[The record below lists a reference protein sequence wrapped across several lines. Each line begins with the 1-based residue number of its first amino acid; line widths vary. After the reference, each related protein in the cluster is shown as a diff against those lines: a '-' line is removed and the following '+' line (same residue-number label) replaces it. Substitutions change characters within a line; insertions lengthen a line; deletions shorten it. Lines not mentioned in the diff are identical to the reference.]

1 MHDPVNDPCINGPK
15 LAAVPDRPYHTAE
28 WADGKKLAEW
38 LYENRILG
46 DERDPEWKN
55 IHRRVRIYASGSE
68 DASHAVV
75 DRIMTKAYSHMSEI
89 PDEVWLKERRSRPRE
104 TKATPEMRE
113 EAVRRVKGGETMV
126 AVGKALGVKPK
137 TVQTWVYRAGVS
149 VSALREQS
157 RKRRMREVF
166 RLLDEGLT
174 PTQIHRETGIPR
186 HSIYDWMEGRK
197 GSSVRWK
204 AAA

>member
-1 MHDPVNDPCINGPK
+1 MK
-15 LAAVPDRPYHTAE
+15 LELVSDRPYHTAE

-38 LYENRILG
+38 LYENGILG
-46 DERDPEWKN
+46 NEHDPEWKN
-55 IHRRVRIYASGSE
+55 ITRRVRIYASGAE
-68 DASHAVV
+68 DASIGVV
-75 DRIMTKAYSHMSEI
+75 DRIMVKADSHISEI
-89 PDEVWLKERRSRPRE
+89 PDEVWLKERRKRPRE

-113 EAVRRVKGGETMV
+113 EAVRRVKEGETMV
-126 AVGKALGVKPK
+126 AVAESMGVKSK
-137 TVQTWVYRAGVS
+137 TVQTWVFRAGVS
-149 VSALREQS
+149 VSSLREEK

-174 PTQIHRETGIPR
+174 PTQIHKQTGIPR

>member
-1 MHDPVNDPCINGPK
+1 MTLELVG
-15 LAAVPDRPYHTAE
+15 DRPYHTAE

-38 LYENRILG
+38 LYENKILG
-46 DERDPEWKN
+46 NERDPEWKN

-68 DASHAVV
+68 DASLDVV
-75 DRIMTKAYSHMSEI
+75 DRIMVKARSHISEI
-89 PDEVWLKERRSRPRE
+89 PDEVWLTQRRSRPRE

-113 EAVRRVKGGETMV
+113 EAVRRVKEGETMV
-126 AVGKALGVKPK
+126 AVAKSMGVKAK
-137 TVQTWVYRAGVS
+137 TVQTWVFRAGVS
-149 VSALREQS
+149 VRSLREEERQ
-157 RKRRMREVF
+157 RRMREVF

-174 PTQIHRETGIPR
+174 PTEIHRETGIAR

-197 GSSVRWK
+197 GSSVKWK